1 MTWMQL
7 WGPVKWFRLQLSW
20 WMKRVI
26 ALEKKTRQWNWKM
39 LIQKF
44 LFWIKLYVMSGAAK
58 SRIHCNPL
66 RFNNSF
72 FYSFPPSHL
81 LMRYAVF
88 CFRSLY
94 LDINLF
100 HDLMFQVSLVL
111 SRCLAPLDVLY
122 TVYMNTY
129 NTKICFDFYETL
141 LLWLAKNTWSV
152 FKTGE

>member
-1 MTWMQL
+1 MNEESNS
-7 WGPVKWFRLQLSW
+7 FRKKNKT
-20 WMKRVI
+20 MKLKDVNTKISILNKTLRHVRV
-26 ALEKKTRQWNWKM
+26 A
-39 LIQKF
+39 
-44 LFWIKLYVMSGAAK
+44 
-58 SRIHCNPL
+58 IHCNPL

-141 LLWLAKNTWSV
+141 LLWLAKNT
-152 FKTGE
+152 

>member
-26 ALEKKTRQWNWKM
+26 ALEKNKTMKLKDVNTKISILNKTLRHVRSCQELRYTVIPCV
-39 LIQKF
+39 LIT
-44 LFWIKLYVMSGAAK
+44 LF
-58 SRIHCNPL
+58 
-66 RFNNSF
+66 F
-72 FYSFPPSHL
+72 FYSFLPSHL

-122 TVYMNTY
+122 TVYMNT
-129 NTKICFDFYETL
+129 
-141 LLWLAKNTWSV
+141 
-152 FKTGE
+152 